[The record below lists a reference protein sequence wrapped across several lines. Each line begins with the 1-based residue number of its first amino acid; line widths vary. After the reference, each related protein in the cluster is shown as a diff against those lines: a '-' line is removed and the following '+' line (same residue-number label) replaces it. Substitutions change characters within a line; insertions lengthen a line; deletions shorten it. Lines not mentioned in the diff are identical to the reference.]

1 MTDIYWQFQFQSEIG
16 FRKGRVGG
24 GGGEGSDVVV
34 VTWYFGDVMGFDA
47 AVMTAVV
54 VIVAVVT
61 MTAFS
66 PLGNERTRGR
76 KGNLPSMVC

>member
-54 VIVAVVT
+54 
-61 MTAFS
+61 
-66 PLGNERTRGR
+66 
-76 KGNLPSMVC
+76 